1 MFKPW
6 LDKYPDGI
14 SSELDESEFID
25 LVSMVEQTFKA
36 HPEHTAYINMDQHL
50 TYAELDVQSRKIAT
64 YLQQTSQL
72 VKGDRVA
79 IMIPNLL
86 QYPIILLGILR
97 AGLTAVNV
105 NPLYTGS
112 ELKHQL
118 NDSGAKA
125 IFIISNFAQTL
136 EGIVNETQ
144 IKHVVLTKVGD
155 SLPLVKR
162 SLVNFMV
169 AYVKR
174 MVPKYKL
181 PGAKSYRYALKDGAK
196 GQYIRPVI
204 SLDDTAFIQYTGGTT
219 GVSKGAVMSHRN
231 IAASLAQAEAVF
243 GVTID
248 RKKDMIVTALP
259 LYHAFALTVNCL
271 FFIKRGASNLLI
283 TNPRDLNTF
292 IKALIKHDF
301 TYFTALNTLFNALL
315 HHPRIN
321 EVDFSELKVTLAGGM
336 ATQTKVAAQWK
347 ALTGSTVIEGY
358 GLTECAPMVSVNS
371 YNVNEHNGSI
381 GLPMPGTDIRL
392 IDDNNQVISE
402 FNQAG
407 EIEIK
412 GPQVMSAYW
421 QNEQETALT
430 FNDGWL
436 KSGDIGQFDENGLLY
451 LVDRKK
457 DMILVSGFNV
467 YPNEVEDVVTLLA
480 GVVEAAVIGL
490 PDPLT
495 GERVKLFVVLKDF
508 SITVASIK
516 AHCKAHLT
524 GYKRPKEIEIVTEL
538 PKNNV
543 GKVLRRLLKERS
555 H

>member
-14 SSELDESEFID
+14 NNELDESQFID
-25 LVSMVEQTFKA
+25 LVDMVEQTFKTY
-36 HPEHTAYINMDQHL
+36 PNHTAFINMDQHL
-50 TYAELDVQSRKIAT
+50 TYAELEVQSRKIAT
-64 YLQQTSQL
+64 YLQQTSKL
-72 VKGDRVA
+72 SKGDRVA
-79 IMIPNLL
+79 VMIPNLL

-97 AGLTAVNV
+97 AGLTVVNV
-105 NPLYTGS
+105 NPLYTAS

-118 NDSGAKA
+118 NDSGAKV
-125 IFIISNFAQTL
+125 IFIVSNFAKTL
-136 EGIVNETQ
+136 ESIVDDTSIE
-144 IKHVVLTKVGD
+144 HVVLTKIGD

-181 PGAKSYRYALKDGAK
+181 PGAKSYRFALRDGAK

-231 IAASLAQAEAVF
+231 IAASLDQAEAVF
-243 GVTID
+243 GLTIEQ
-248 RKKDMIVTALP
+248 KTEMIVTALP

-271 FFIKRGASNLLI
+271 FFIKRGGTNLLI

-292 IKALIKHDF
+292 VKSLIKHDF

-315 HHPRIN
+315 HHPKIA
-321 EVDFSELKVTLAGGM
+321 EVDFSKLKITLAGGM

-347 ALTGSTVIEGY
+347 ELTGSTVIEGY

-371 YNVNEHNGSI
+371 YNVTVHDGSI

-392 IDDNNQVISE
+392 IDDNNEVVND
-402 FNQAG
+402 FNCPG

-412 GPQVMSAYW
+412 GPQVMSNYW
-421 QNEQETALT
+421 QNEAETALA
-430 FNDGWL
+430 FHDGWL
-436 KSGDIGQFDENGLLY
+436 KSGDIGQFDENGLLH

-467 YPNEVEDVVTLLA
+467 YPNEVEDAIVLLD
-480 GVVEAAVIGL
+480 GVLEAAVIGV
-490 PDPLT
+490 PDELT
-495 GERVKLFVVLKDF
+495 GERVKLFVVLNDF
-508 SITVASIK
+508 NVTVAAIK
-516 AHCKAHLT
+516 EHCKQHLT
-524 GYKRPKEIEIVTEL
+524 GYKRPKQIEIVTEL

-543 GKVLRRLLKERS
+543 GKVLRRLLKER
-555 H
+555 

>member
-14 SSELDESEFID
+14 NNELDESQFID
-25 LVSMVEQTFKA
+25 LVDMVEQTFKA
-36 HPEHTAYINMDQHL
+36 YPDHTAFINMDQHL
-50 TYAELDVQSRKIAT
+50 TYSELEVQSRKIAT
-64 YLQQTSQL
+64 YLQQTSKL
-72 VKGDRVA
+72 SKGDRVA
-79 IMIPNLL
+79 VMIPNLL

-97 AGLTAVNV
+97 AGLTVVNV

-118 NDSGAKA
+118 NDSGAKV
-125 IFIISNFAQTL
+125 IFIVSNFAKTL
-136 EGIVNETQ
+136 ENIVNETS
-144 IKHVVLTKVGD
+144 IEHVVLTKIGD

-162 SLVNFMV
+162 SVVNFMV

-181 PGAKSYRYALKDGAK
+181 PGAKSYRFALRDGAK

-231 IAASLAQAEAVF
+231 IAASLEQADAVF
-243 GVTID
+243 GLTID
-248 RKKDMIVTALP
+248 QKSEMIVTALP

-271 FFIKRGASNLLI
+271 FFIKRGGTNLLI

-292 IKALIKHDF
+292 IKSLIKHDF

-315 HHPRIN
+315 HHPKIA
-321 EVDFSELKVTLAGGM
+321 EVDFSKLKITLAGGM

-347 ALTGSTVIEGY
+347 QLTGSPVIEGY

-371 YNVNEHNGSI
+371 YNVTVHDGSI

-392 IDDNNQVISE
+392 IDDNNQVVSD
-402 FNQAG
+402 FNCPG

-412 GPQVMSAYW
+412 GPQVMSHYW
-421 QNEQETALT
+421 QNEVETNLA

-436 KSGDIGQFDENGLLY
+436 KSGDIGQFDENGLLH

-467 YPNEVEDVVTLLA
+467 YPNEVEDAVVLLD
-480 GVVEAAVIGL
+480 GVLEAAVIGV
-490 PDPLT
+490 PDELA
-495 GERVKLFVVLKDF
+495 GERVKLFVVLNDF
-508 SITVASIK
+508 SVTVASIK
-516 AHCKAHLT
+516 AHCKEHLT
-524 GYKRPKEIEIVTEL
+524 GYKRPKQIEIVTEL

-543 GKVLRRLLKERS
+543 GKVLRRLLKER
-555 H
+555 

>member
-6 LDKYPDGI
+6 LNKYPDGI
-14 SSELDESEFID
+14 NNELDESRFVD
-25 LVSMVEQTFKA
+25 LVEMVEQTFNA
-36 HPEHTAYINMDQHL
+36 HPEHTAFINMDEHL
-50 TYAELDVQSRKIAT
+50 TYSELELQSRHIAT
-64 YLQQTSQL
+64 YLQQISKL
-72 VKGDRVA
+72 EKGDRVA

-97 AGLTAVNV
+97 AGLTVVNV
-105 NPLYTGS
+105 NPLYTAS

-125 IFIISNFAQTL
+125 IFIVSNFAQTL
-136 EGIVNETQ
+136 QTIVKETS
-144 IKHVVLTKVGD
+144 IEHVVLTKIGD
-155 SLPLVKR
+155 ALPLVKR
-162 SLVNFMV
+162 NLVNFMV
-169 AYVKR
+169 SYVKR

-181 PGAKSYRYALKDGAK
+181 PGAKSYRFALKDGAK

-204 SLDDTAFIQYTGGTT
+204 SFDDTAFIQYTGGTT

-231 IAASLAQAEAVF
+231 IAASLEQADAVF
-243 GVTID
+243 GLTIEQ
-248 RKKDMIVTALP
+248 KSDMIVTALP

-271 FFIKRGASNLLI
+271 FFLKRGATNLLI

-292 IKALIKHDF
+292 IKSLIKHDF

-315 HHPRIN
+315 HHPKIA
-321 EVDFSELKVTLAGGM
+321 EVDFSKLKITLAGGM
-336 ATQTKVAAQWK
+336 ATQTKVAEQWK
-347 ALTGSTVIEGY
+347 QLTGSTVIEGY

-371 YNVNEHNGSI
+371 YNVTAHNGSI
-381 GLPMPGTDIRL
+381 GFPLPGTDLRL
-392 IDDNNQVISE
+392 MDDNNQVVND
-402 FNQAG
+402 FNCPG

-412 GPQVMSAYW
+412 GPQVMSHYW
-421 QNEQETALT
+421 KNEAETQLT

-467 YPNEVEDVVTLLA
+467 YPNEVEDAVVLLD
-480 GVVEAAVIGL
+480 GVLEAAVIGV
-490 PDPLT
+490 PDELT
-495 GERVKLFVVLKDF
+495 GEKVKLFVVLNDF
-508 SITVASIK
+508 SVTVATIK
-516 AHCKAHLT
+516 AHCKQHLT
-524 GYKRPKEIEIVTEL
+524 GYKQPKKIEIVTEL

-543 GKVLRRLLKERS
+543 GKVLRRLLKER
-555 H
+555 

>member
-14 SSELDESEFID
+14 NNTIDETEFVD
-25 LVSMVEQTFKA
+25 LVSMVEHTFKA
-36 HPEHTAYINMDQHL
+36 HPEHTAFINMDQHL
-50 TYAELDVQSRKIAT
+50 TYAELELQSRHIAT
-64 YLQQTSQL
+64 YLQQRSQL
-72 VKGDRVA
+72 SKGDRVA

-86 QYPIILLGILR
+86 QYPVILLGILR

-105 NPLYTGS
+105 NPLYTAS

-125 IFIISNFAQTL
+125 IFIVANFAQTL
-136 EGIVNETQ
+136 ESIVSDTA
-144 IKHVVLTKVGD
+144 IKHVVLTNIGD

-181 PGAKSYRYALKDGAK
+181 PGAKSYLYALNAGAQ

-204 SLDDTAFIQYTGGTT
+204 HLEDIAFIQYTGGTT

-231 IAASLAQAEAVF
+231 IAASLAQADAVF
-243 GVTID
+243 GLTIE
-248 RKKDMIVTALP
+248 RQKDMIVTALP

-271 FFIKRGASNLLI
+271 FFIKRGATNLLI

-292 IKALIKHDF
+292 VKTLAKYDF

-315 HHPRIN
+315 NHPKIN
-321 EVDFSELKVTLAGGM
+321 DVDFTQLKVTLAGGM
-336 ATQTKVAAQWK
+336 ATQTKVAAQWQ

-371 YNVNEHNGSI
+371 YNVSKHDGSI
-381 GLPMPGTDIRL
+381 GLPMPSTDIRL
-392 IDDNNQVISE
+392 MDDQNRMITE
-402 FNQAG
+402 FNQPG

-421 QNEQETALT
+421 ENEAETALT

-467 YPNEVEDVVTLLA
+467 YPNEVEDVVTRLE
-480 GVVEAAVIGL
+480 GVLEAAVVGM
-490 PDPLT
+490 PDALT
-495 GERVKLFVVLKDF
+495 GERVKLFVVLNDF
-508 SITVASIK
+508 TITVASIK

-524 GYKRPKEIEIVTEL
+524 GYKQPKQIEIVTEL

-543 GKVLRRLLKERS
+543 GKVLRRLLKER
-555 H
+555 

>member
-14 SSELDESEFID
+14 NNELDESQFID
-25 LVSMVEQTFKA
+25 LVDMVEQTFKA
-36 HPEHTAYINMDQHL
+36 YPDHTAFINMDQHL
-50 TYAELDVQSRKIAT
+50 TYSELEVQSRKIAT
-64 YLQQTSQL
+64 YLQQTSKL
-72 VKGDRVA
+72 SKGDRVA
-79 IMIPNLL
+79 VMIPNLL

-97 AGLTAVNV
+97 AGLTVVNV

-118 NDSGAKA
+118 NDSGAKV
-125 IFIISNFAQTL
+125 IFIVSNFAKTL
-136 EGIVNETQ
+136 ESIVNETS
-144 IKHVVLTKVGD
+144 IEHVVLTKIGD

-162 SLVNFMV
+162 SVVNFMV

-181 PGAKSYRYALKDGAK
+181 PGAKSYRFALRDGAK

-231 IAASLAQAEAVF
+231 IAASLEQADAVF
-243 GVTID
+243 GLTID
-248 RKKDMIVTALP
+248 QKSEMIVTALP

-271 FFIKRGASNLLI
+271 FFIKRGGTNLLI

-292 IKALIKHDF
+292 IKSLIKHDF

-315 HHPRIN
+315 HHPKIA
-321 EVDFSELKVTLAGGM
+321 EVDFSKLKITLAGGM

-347 ALTGSTVIEGY
+347 QLTGSPVIEGY

-371 YNVNEHNGSI
+371 YNVTVHDGSI

-392 IDDNNQVISE
+392 IDDNNQVVSD
-402 FNQAG
+402 FNCPG

-412 GPQVMSAYW
+412 GPQVMSHYW
-421 QNEQETALT
+421 QNEVETNLA

-436 KSGDIGQFDENGLLY
+436 KSGDIGQFDENGLLH

-467 YPNEVEDVVTLLA
+467 YPNEVEDAVVLLD
-480 GVVEAAVIGL
+480 GVLEAAVIGV
-490 PDPLT
+490 PDELA
-495 GERVKLFVVLKDF
+495 GERVKLFVVLNDF
-508 SITVASIK
+508 SVTVASIK
-516 AHCKAHLT
+516 AHCKEHLT
-524 GYKRPKEIEIVTEL
+524 GYKRPKQIEIVTEL

-543 GKVLRRLLKERS
+543 GKVLRRLLKER
-555 H
+555 